1 MEKSVES
8 LIENHQ
14 DNPIFQY
21 FSSVEFNELIA
32 ETEEVVYEK
41 DEIIFEAGQE
51 PVGIYIIVA
60 GRVAIIKIKE
70 GKFAR
75 TLAELEA
82 HTVLGEMALLNK
94 RKRTSTAKALERTVV
109 LLLRREK
116 LNELLENNSLMGFK
130 LSHNLGAALSQKV
143 EKMNSALM
151 QMKSQFH
158 EFNKFK
164 HSLFSDWDF

>member
-1 MEKSVES
+1 MEKSVKN
-8 LIENHQ
+8 LIDNHQ
-14 DNPIFQY
+14 DNIIFQY
-21 FSSVEFNELIA
+21 FSDNEFHELISV
-32 ETEEVVYEK
+32 TEEIVYEK
-41 DEIIFEAGQE
+41 DSIIFEAGQE
-51 PVGIYIIVA
+51 PVGIYIIVE
-60 GRVAIIKIKE
+60 GKVAIIKMKD

-94 RKRTSTAKALERTVV
+94 RKRTSTAKATEKTVL
-109 LLLRREK
+109 LLLRRDK
-116 LNELLENNSLMGFK
+116 LNKLLENNSLMAFK

-143 EKMNSALM
+143 ETMNTALM
-151 QMKSQFH
+151 KMKSQFQ